1 MAKADGS
8 GARSAY
14 GELAGWWWQ
23 VGERWAVITLAAMSL
38 LTLLAVIFDLLIP
51 SDGRALLLR
60 LGGCAGL
67 LLLPRLSGW
76 LRLEH
81 LRIGTL
87 LGLGALIF
95 GAVALIRPTPTAS
108 QSALTFVAAPRISK
122 ATFTAVLRRG
132 TGGGPSPA
140 APAASS
146 LYDIFVSY
154 GIDPG
159 VALAFFAHESQLCTV
174 GVCAD
179 YNTNNWGA
187 QRRAVKPSRVV
198 GVVPGRTGT
207 FVRFGSWE
215 DGARDW
221 SELILGRYV
230 NRSLDTVDKAV
241 PVYAP
246 SGDGGNVPVSYIR
259 AIYRYVGSWQGRQ
272 PGLVVDEESQQSVYE
287 GTLDEALIIE
297 TFLASEIEYH
307 PEWAFHQF
315 MVKAAREGRP
325 LGAPMSDSRTITVGG
340 KQYAIQVFAYE
351 TLFTQLAADP
361 NQTNW
366 NDVRRLSDLMAEGGT
381 LSSDA
386 ISTPA
391 PSPTRIPGMI
401 LLPTPASKP

>member
-1 MAKADGS
+1 MSNADGS
-8 GARSAY
+8 GT
-14 GELAGWWWQ
+14 GPTFGGLAAWWWRA
-23 VGERWAVITLAAMSL
+23 GERWAVIILATMSL
-38 LTLLAVIFDLLIP
+38 ITLLAVLFDLLIP
-51 SDGRALLLR
+51 ADGRALLLG
-60 LGGCAGL
+60 LGCCIGL
-67 LLLPRLSGW
+67 LLLPRLNSW
-76 LRLEH
+76 LRLERMR
-81 LRIGTL
+81 LGTL
-87 LGLGALIF
+87 LCLGALIF
-95 GAVALIRPTPTAS
+95 GAVALMRPTPTAS

-122 ATFTAVLRRG
+122 ATFSAVLRRG

-140 APAASS
+140 APAAST
-146 LYDIFVSY
+146 LYDIFISY

-230 NRSLDTVDKAV
+230 NRGLDTVDKAI

-246 SGDGGNVPVSYIR
+246 SGDGGNVPISYIR

-272 PGLVVDEESQQSVYE
+272 PGLVVDEAPQQSVYE

-315 MVKAAREGRP
+315 MVNAARAGRP

-340 KQYAIQVFAYE
+340 KKYAIQVFAYE
-351 TLFTQLAADP
+351 TLFTLLAADP

-366 NDVRRLSDLMAEGGT
+366 NNVRRLSELLAEGGT
-381 LSSDA
+381 LSDQVLA
-386 ISTPA
+386 TPA
-391 PSPTRIPGMI
+391 PSPTNIPGLI
-401 LLPTPASKP
+401 LLPTPVPKP